1 MPSATFTSATQV
13 LLKYTQRFK
22 YLLPAITSQYVDI
35 YFTFET
41 VFITLLHLSARWQT
55 CLWPGISPVYIQ
67 FRTHY
72 DAYSLEPDID
82 AMH

>member
-22 YLLPAITSQYVDI
+22 YLPPAITSQYVDI

-41 VFITLLHLSARWQT
+41 VFITLLHLSAR
-55 CLWPGISPVYIQ
+55 
-67 FRTHY
+67 
-72 DAYSLEPDID
+72 
-82 AMH
+82 